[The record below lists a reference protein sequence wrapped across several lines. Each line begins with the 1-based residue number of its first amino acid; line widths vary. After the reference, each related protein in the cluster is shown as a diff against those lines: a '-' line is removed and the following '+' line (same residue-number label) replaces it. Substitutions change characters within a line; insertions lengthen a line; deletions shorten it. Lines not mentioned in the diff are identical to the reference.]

1 MFRDKRTNHQTGDT
15 TPAHRNR
22 RQNDPTVR
30 ADPHRAHRRKRAR
43 SSSFPRRC
51 ATSLACRLHIGAMP
65 RFASRLIALAAL
77 VVIACATLL
86 VPAGSALYAIP
97 SSTTTFLPQPD
108 CWWPGYVDGWGSHVF
123 RLANGEAAMCAEPD
137 EGEPAAG
144 DVFSAPIPMSKWSK
158 SDVTEADHHALA
170 YLLAHAPM
178 NGTEDPY
185 GFSGT
190 ENQRACATF
199 IAKDILMGATVE
211 ENGDLYHGDEFYGN
225 VYRKQDGSTLG
236 RIKQGEL
243 PKILEL
249 VEDAR
254 DHEGKSGW
262 WDACLYLRR
271 NTTHSNLQDVLVWY
285 PLTKVT
291 FTKVSADASL
301 TKGNAEYAY
310 SGATYDI
317 YDASTGERVTSIK
330 TNDDGKATHYLPYG
344 KYYAVETKAPQG
356 FIASTKRHEFTISKS
371 VETAAVRLADEPG
384 SVSLVIQKKDSAT
397 KGEAQFGATLEGAE
411 YKAVDAA
418 GKTHTAATDEQ
429 GALRFDGLPLGEIV
443 ITETRAPEGYRLD
456 TTPRTYTVHASDLP
470 SSGVVELE
478 PQDDYLED
486 VIAFDLEISKY
497 QSDDNDESG
506 VQTPSAGVVFEIV
519 SNTSGEV
526 VGTITTDE
534 QGHATTEGSWFG
546 AGERPASVSG
556 ALPYDAAGYT
566 VREDP
571 ATTPAGYQPA
581 PDWVIEPSD
590 MADGATLRYIVNN
603 EQVTSHLQ
611 IVKCDSETG
620 APIPLAGF
628 TFALLDEN
636 KEPVSQEAWYPNHA
650 ELSEFTTDETGTVT
664 LPASLKPGTYYIRE
678 TATQAPYLLGN
689 EDVSFT
695 ISGSANTP
703 PVTVVRY
710 ENAQAMGIAR
720 IQKACTD
727 AHGSTSDG
735 CSLAEAEF
743 DVIATQDVVSPD
755 GTVRAVEGEVVD
767 HIVTDDAGVAETKP
781 LWLGTGSVTYACV
794 ETKPPSGHALD
805 ETPHTFTLS
814 YENDQTETVYVDVE
828 VENSPTTFVVDKAIM
843 GSSEALA
850 NVTFELWRAED
861 EVVVSPES
869 GCGAAAI
876 RSGDAG
882 EIVLQRILEGASES
896 ADDEA
901 TPQDPVDDKSVVLE
915 NEHTDL
921 ELFGLTYDEALD
933 AFISTSLQPGLY
945 RVFADSEVVGELTIS
960 TESCSFAVIEDGRCI
975 VVNHLLAPGAEP
987 VSLTTNEDGLASVKH
1002 LAPGAYRLE
1011 EVSTPAGYLPSDSIL
1026 SVTVDATG
1034 RISGSSSHAI
1044 QIENDYT
1051 KVELSKRDI
1060 TDESEIPGASLMLID
1075 SKGALVESWVSG
1087 ETPHRIDRLAPGT
1100 YTLIEEMTPHE
1111 YDHATAVTFTVQPT
1125 GEVQQVTMYD
1135 EPIEVSGS
1143 VDKRQEI
1150 ADPVARGV
1158 EADEDTNRA
1167 PVSTSSE
1174 GRFDYSVDF
1183 RSTSS
1188 TWVDEFTVT
1197 DELEGAAKGLA
1208 ELDGITTPQAAKDF
1222 DGKLNVWYRTNK
1234 SVSEDHGDE
1243 ANATFSDKHENPW
1256 LVDESNEDVLG
1267 DDGRALS
1274 YDGWRLW
1281 AKDVP
1286 SGSATHL
1293 STDELDLA
1301 ENEVITGVRL
1311 EYGRV
1316 EKGFTSRVGDWNRSD
1331 LKDAHDDLADVVTP
1345 HENEKSTDG
1354 EPLAPLVLHMRVTS
1368 AYTEGTTLSNSVRL
1382 DLFRNG
1388 GNTGT
1393 SEHLEGHDEDRVEQA
1408 PKPRLRTLAQTG
1420 VSTFVPALVTGA
1432 AALLVVLALLG
1443 KRTQR

>member
-15 TPAHRNR
+15 TPAQRNR
-22 RQNDPTVR
+22 RRNDPTTR
-30 ADPHRAHRRKRAR
+30 ADSHRAHRRRSTS

-51 ATSLACRLHIGAMP
+51 AASLACRLRATP
-65 RFASRLIALAAL
+65 LPSFLALVAL
-77 VVIACATLL
+77 VVITCATLL
-86 VPAGSALYAIP
+86 IPAGSLLYAIP

-123 RLANGEAAMCAEPD
+123 RLANDEAAMCAEPD

-144 DVFSAPIPMSKWSK
+144 DVFSAPIPMSEWRK

-254 DHEGKSGW
+254 DHAGTSGW

-285 PLTKVT
+285 PLAKVT

-310 SGATYDI
+310 SGASYDI
-317 YDASTGERVTSIK
+317 YDASTDERVASI
-330 TNDDGKATHYLPYG
+330 TTDDEGKASCYLPYG
-344 KYYAVETKAPQG
+344 SYYAIETKAPQG
-356 FIASTKRHEFTISKS
+356 FIASTKRHEFTIAKS
-371 VETAAVRLADEPG
+371 AKTAAVRLADEPG

-397 KGEAQFGATLEGAE
+397 KSEAQLGATLEGAE

-418 GKTHTAATDEQ
+418 GKTHTATTDEQ
-429 GALRFDGLPLGEIV
+429 GTLRFEGLPLGKIV

-456 TTPRTYTVHASDLP
+456 TTPRTHTVRASDLP
-470 SSGVVELE
+470 ASGVVELE

-486 VIAFDLEISKY
+486 VIVFDLEISKY
-497 QSDDNDESG
+497 RSDGTDESG
-506 VQTPSAGVVFEIV
+506 VQTPSAGVAFEII

-526 VGTITTDE
+526 VGTITTDD
-534 QGHATTEGSWFG
+534 QGYATTEGSWFG
-546 AGERPASVSG
+546 AGERPSSVSG

-566 VREDP
+566 VREDL

-581 PDWVIEPSD
+581 PDWIID
-590 MADGATLRYIVNN
+590 ADNMADGTTLRYIVNN
-603 EQVTSHLQ
+603 EQVTSYLQ

-620 APIPLAGF
+620 ASIPLAGF

-636 KEPVSQEAWYPNHA
+636 KEPVSQEAWYPNHTD
-650 ELSEFTTDETGTVT
+650 LSEFTTDETGAVT
-664 LPASLKPGTYYIRE
+664 LPAPLKPGTYYIRE
-678 TATQAPYLLGN
+678 TATQAPYLLGS

-695 ISGSANTP
+695 ISGSADTP

-720 IQKACTD
+720 VQKVCSD
-727 AHGSTSDG
+727 ADASAGDG
-735 CSLAEAEF
+735 CSLAGAEF
-743 DVIATQDVVSPD
+743 DVIATQDVISPD
-755 GTVRAVEGEVVD
+755 GTVRAVGGEVVD
-767 HIVTDDAGVAETKP
+767 HIVTDDDGTAETKP
-781 LWLGTGSVTYACV
+781 LWLGMGSATYALV

-814 YENDQTETVYVDVE
+814 YEGDQTETVYIDVE
-828 VENSPTTFVVDKAIM
+828 VENHPTTLVIDKTIT
-843 GSSEALA
+843 GSGEALA
-850 NVTFELWRAED
+850 GVRFELWRDED
-861 EVVVSPES
+861 EVAVSPEN
-869 GCGAAAI
+869 GCGAAAV

-882 EIVLQRILEGASES
+882 EIVLERVEKGASEATDS
-896 ADDEA
+896 EA
-901 TPQDPVDDKSVVLE
+901 APQDPVDTKAAVRE
-915 NEHTDL
+915 NDHTDL

-933 AFISTSLQPGLY
+933 AFTSASLHPGSY
-945 RVFADSEVVGELTIS
+945 RVFADGEVVGELTIL
-960 TESCSFAVIEDGRCI
+960 TGSCTFAVVADGQCTAT
-975 VVNHLLAPGAEP
+975 NHLLAPGASP
-987 VSLTTNEDGLASVKH
+987 VSLTTNEEGVASVEH
-1002 LAPGAYRLE
+1002 LAPGTYLLE
-1011 EVSTPAGYLPSDSIL
+1011 EASAPAGYLTDSSVL
-1026 SVTVDATG
+1026 SVTVDANG
-1034 RISGSSSHAI
+1034 RISGSDSHAI
-1044 QIENDYT
+1044 SVEDDYT

-1060 TDESEIPGASLMLID
+1060 TDESEVPGASLMLID
-1075 SKGALVESWVSG
+1075 SNGTLVESWVSG

-1111 YDHATAVTFTVQPT
+1111 YDHATEVTFTVQAT

-1150 ADPVARGV
+1150 ADPVASGV
-1158 EADEDTNRA
+1158 EADESANRA
-1167 PVSTSSE
+1167 PVSISNE
-1174 GRFDYSVDF
+1174 GEFDYSVDF

-1197 DELEGAAKGLA
+1197 DELEGIEAGLA
-1208 ELDGITTPQAAKDF
+1208 VLDGITTPQAAKDF

-1234 SVSEDHGDE
+1234 SAGEEHSEE
-1243 ANATFSDKHENPW
+1243 ANATFSDRHENPW
-1256 LVDESNEDVLG
+1256 LVDESNKEALG
-1267 DDGRALS
+1267 EDGRALS

-1281 AKDVP
+1281 AKDIP
-1286 SGSATHL
+1286 SESATRL

-1301 ENEVITGVRL
+1301 EDEVVTGVRL

-1316 EKGFTSRVGDWNRSD
+1316 EEGFTSRAADWDRD
-1331 LKDAHDDLADVVTP
+1331 DVKHVHDDLADVVTP
-1345 HENEKSTDG
+1345 HEDEASSSDTAM
-1354 EPLAPLVLHMRVTS
+1354 APLVLHMRATP

-1388 GNTGT
+1388 GNSGD

-1408 PKPRLRTLAQTG
+1408 PKPHLRTLAQTG

-1432 AALLVVLALLG
+1432 VSLLVVLMFLN
-1443 KRTQR
+1443 KRKQQ